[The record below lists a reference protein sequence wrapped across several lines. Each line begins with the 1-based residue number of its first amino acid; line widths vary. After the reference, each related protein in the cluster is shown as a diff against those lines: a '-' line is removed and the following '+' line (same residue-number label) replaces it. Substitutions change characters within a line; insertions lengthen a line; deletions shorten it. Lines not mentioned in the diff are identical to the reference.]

1 MTSLPKLPEP
11 SELRDPPIRAT
22 ELTMQAMH
30 EIAERLLSES
40 DSMHVLLV
48 GDTRSGV
55 KGIIEGFLIE
65 AGAKFRT
72 DGHSIELENGAQIV
86 VIYSQRCNDDDR
98 MTGITKHR
106 NFGTGVAS

>member
-11 SELRDPPIRAT
+11 SELPDPPIRAT

-55 KGIIEGFLIE
+55 KVRRSIEGFLT
-65 AGAKFRT
+65 KFRT
-72 DGHSIELENGAQIV
+72 DGHSIELENGAQILV
-86 VIYSQRCNDDDR
+86 V
-98 MTGITKHR
+98 
-106 NFGTGVAS
+106 

>member
-22 ELTMQAMH
+22 QLTMQAMR

-48 GDTRSGV
+48 GNRSGV
-55 KGIIEGFLIE
+55 EVRRIIEGFLTG
-65 AGAKFRT
+65 AGAKFET

-86 VIYSQRCNDDDR
+86 VI
-98 MTGITKHR
+98 
-106 NFGTGVAS
+106 